1 MSAEEKASALDRFLR
16 LFTDV
21 RAGEGVTAL
30 LLATN
35 VFLLMTC
42 YYVLRPIRDGLI
54 LSEFSPEVRSYTSAA
69 MVLVLIPVIRL
80 YGILADRVPRQ
91 RLINIVTWIFAGC
104 ILLFLGLGQLGVPLG
119 IIYFVW
125 LGIFVVMIV
134 AQFWSFAND
143 IYSKEEGERLFPIVA
158 LGQSLGPVLGSGI
171 VVVVAGLGIYQLMI
185 LGAVLLVVQ
194 LQLTNYID
202 RREQR
207 IKPAVQH
214 TANMIATGS
223 IRIEDIAKML
233 EEAKTKQAAEDKP
246 APAPEEG
253 GGMGAYGL
261 VFRTPYLLMIGVL
274 MMLLNFVNTNGE
286 YILSRV
292 VSGRAAEAVAAGQAS
307 GLTEAEYITAF
318 YGLFYLG
325 VNLVGALMQL
335 FVVSRVVK
343 YLGVGVGLMIL
354 PIMSLG
360 AYSLIA
366 FYPVLTYIRWAK
378 TAENSTDYS
387 LNNTVRNMLFLPT
400 TREQKYKAKQTI
412 DSFFVRVGDTLSAA
426 LVLLGTTVLALGV
439 AGFAIVNILAGVIWL
454 ALAYKIGRE
463 YKRLVGTGETPATR

>member
-1 MSAEEKASALDRFLR
+1 MSAENRASALDRFLR

-171 VVVVAGLGIYQLMI
+171 VVLVAGLGIYQLMI
-185 LGAVLLVVQ
+185 LGAVLLLVQ
-194 LQLTNYID
+194 VQLTNYID

-207 IKPAVQH
+207 IKPEVET
-214 TANMIATGS
+214 TAMLTATGS
-223 IRIEDIAKML
+223 IRIEDVAKML
-233 EEAKTKQAAEDKP
+233 EEAKAKEATKDEP
-246 APAPEEG
+246 AP
-253 GGMGAYGL
+253 
-261 VFRTPYLLMIGVL
+261 
-274 MMLLNFVNTNGE
+274 
-286 YILSRV
+286 
-292 VSGRAAEAVAAGQAS
+292 GQAS

-318 YGLFYLG
+318 YGLFYFG

-354 PIMSLG
+354 PIASLG

-426 LVLLGTTVLALGV
+426 LVLLGTTVLALSV
-439 AGFAIVNILAGVIWL
+439 AGFAMVNIFAGVVWL

-463 YKRLVGTGETPATR
+463 YKRLVGTGDTPATR

>member
-1 MSAEEKASALDRFLR
+1 MPCRGLADGETARCQQKRKPAPWIAFFASS
-16 LFTDV
+16 TDV

-185 LGAVLLVVQ
+185 LGTVLLLVQ
-194 LQLTNYID
+194 VQLTNYID
-202 RREQR
+202 RRERR
-207 IKPAVQH
+207 IKPEVET
-214 TANMIATGS
+214 TAMMTATGS

-292 VSGRAAEAVAAGQAS
+292 VSGRGRTSERPDRG
-307 GLTEAEYITAF
+307 
-318 YGLFYLG
+318 G
-325 VNLVGALMQL
+325 VHHRLL
-335 FVVSRVVK
+335 R
-343 YLGVGVGLMIL
+343 
-354 PIMSLG
+354 P
-360 AYSLIA
+360 
-366 FYPVLTYIRWAK
+366 
-378 TAENSTDYS
+378 
-387 LNNTVRNMLFLPT
+387 FLPRGQSCGSADAAFRRLAR
-400 TREQKYKAKQTI
+400 REVPRRRRRPHDPPDHVA
-412 DSFFVRVGDTLSAA
+412 RC
-426 LVLLGTTVLALGV
+426 LLADRLLPGADLHPLGED
-439 AGFAIVNILAGVIWL
+439 
-454 ALAYKIGRE
+454 R
-463 YKRLVGTGETPATR
+463 